1 MNASWSS
8 IRETLACVLL
18 WGVRLLSKEGELL
31 TAITRPTWLGKVTSK
46 SVSEA
51 ELKDAKEHIEADP
64 DYARNGWTPEAL
76 AIYFKERR
84 EAQSN
89 TVLHRQKVKPKRT
102 NGWHNAHRW
111 RR

>member
-1 MNASWSS
+1 M
-8 IRETLACVLL
+8 TLWRVK
-18 WGVRLLSKEGELL
+18 LLSKVDELL
-31 TAITRPTWLGKVTSK
+31 ITISRPSWLGKVTSR

-51 ELKDAKEHIEADP
+51 ELKDAEQHIEADP

-89 TVLHRQKVKPKRT
+89 TVLHRQKVKPNRT
-102 NGWHNAHRW
+102 NGWHNPHRW

>member
-1 MNASWSS
+1 MKALS
-8 IRETLACVLL
+8 REDK
-18 WGVRLLSKEGELL
+18 LS
-31 TAITRPTWLGKVTSK
+31 TTISRPSWLGKVTGR

-51 ELKDAKEHIEADP
+51 ELKDAKQHIETEP
-64 DYARNGWTPEAL
+64 DYTKNGWTPEAL

-89 TVLHRQKVKPKRT
+89 TVLHRQKVKPNRT
-102 NGWHNAHRW
+102 NGWHNAYRW

>member
-1 MNASWSS
+1 M
-8 IRETLACVLL
+8 LACVQL
-18 WGVRLLSKEGELL
+18 WKVRLLSEESNLL
-31 TAITRPTWLGKVTSK
+31 AGISRPSWLGKVTGRSI
-46 SVSEA
+46 SEA
-51 ELKDAKEHIEADP
+51 ELKDATEHIEADP

-89 TVLHRQKVKPKRT
+89 TVLHRQKVKPTRT
-102 NGWHNAHRW
+102 RGWHNPHRW